1 MIFYCIVG
9 IHLFSGLTESR
20 CRKTPEPVDGK
31 WEADLD
37 VKFLCGIWDCPED
50 LTCGN
55 PSDYG
60 IERDWHESDFLSF
73 SFNLNRF
80 DDFF

>member
-1 MIFYCIVG
+1 MVFYCIIG

-31 WEADLD
+31 WEADLEI
-37 VKFLCGIWDCPED
+37 KKLCGIWDCPEG

-55 PSDYG
+55 PADYH
-60 IERDWHESDFLSF
+60 IERDEHESDFEQF
-73 SFNLNRF
+73 AF
-80 DDFF
+80 